1 MKTDKK
7 ARKLYVNGVEI
18 EVTEE
23 VYRVI
28 KRNEDRE
35 AQRRYR
41 AWRCRDGKG
50 VRCKKRCEECEY
62 YLMGNKPMGSDL
74 SIEQMVDEEGKGY
87 DIAAPS
93 ANVEVEVAR
102 RILRADLQKARLSL
116 SDRDRELFDLL
127 LDEKSEREIAS
138 KLGVSNSR
146 AHALK
151 VALFKKLR
159 RLLSAYEGFFG

>member
-28 KRNEDRE
+28 KRDEDRE

-62 YLMGNKPMGSDL
+62 YLMGNKPMG
-74 SIEQMVDEEGKGY
+74 IEQMVDEEGKGY
-87 DIAAPS
+87 DIADPS

-102 RILRADLQKARLSL
+102 RILRADLHKARLSL

-127 LDEKSEREIAS
+127 LDEKSEREIAN

-151 VALFKKLR
+151 MALFKKLR
-159 RLLSAYEGFFG
+159 SLLSAYEGYFG